1 MNIEVETLN
10 EPFVLAISLD
20 KASEEPLHQ
29 QISEP
34 LRTMIL
40 NNELNP
46 GQLLE
51 DEVGMAK
58 RLDTSRTT
66 VRRAFQNLADA
77 GLLSRQ
83 RGVGTR
89 VTLPPIHRK
98 VSLTSLFDDLK
109 DAGLEPETEILQY
122 KIQFAGPETASHLD
136 CDDDSEVVHIKR
148 LRYSRGRPLAVL
160 TNILMASKA
169 PTPRSLTE
177 SGLYEQLKADGSAP
191 ASAFQQVGA
200 RRATPEEAELLLI
213 DEGAAVITVERT
225 VYTENDEVVDLEED
239 VYDASQY
246 LLTFSLH
253 AE

>member
-109 DAGLEPETEILQY
+109 DAGLSQKPRSSSTRSSSPAQ
-122 KIQFAGPETASHLD
+122 KQHRFSTATMTARSY
-136 CDDDSEVVHIKR
+136 I
-148 LRYSRGRPLAVL
+148 SRGSATAAGAPLPSSPIFSWHL
-160 TNILMASKA
+160 
-169 PTPRSLTE
+169 
-177 SGLYEQLKADGSAP
+177 
-191 ASAFQQVGA
+191 
-200 RRATPEEAELLLI
+200 RRQPH
-213 DEGAAVITVERT
+213 V
-225 VYTENDEVVDLEED
+225 
-239 VYDASQY
+239 ASQ
-246 LLTFSLH
+246 SLGYTSN
-253 AE
+253 